1 VPPNSTAVGIP
12 ARVVVRSGQR
22 VDVIDL
28 HHEDLP
34 DPVVEMFR
42 CLTRRLERLERR
54 VSEDEGVAEER
65 DEAVFADPTGE
76 VPVVAESESTMPHV
90 SAPRGNA
97 APAATPALDERTA
110 GSR

>member
-1 VPPNSTAVGIP
+1 MRAGE
-12 ARVVVRSGQR
+12 R

-54 VSEDEGVAEER
+54 VSADEGIGEER
-65 DEAVFADPTGE
+65 GEAPF
-76 VPVVAESESTMPHV
+76 PVATDSETTSGDT
-90 SAPRGNA
+90 SG
-97 APAATPALDERTA
+97 AATGTT
-110 GSR
+110 GSRTDDRISEI